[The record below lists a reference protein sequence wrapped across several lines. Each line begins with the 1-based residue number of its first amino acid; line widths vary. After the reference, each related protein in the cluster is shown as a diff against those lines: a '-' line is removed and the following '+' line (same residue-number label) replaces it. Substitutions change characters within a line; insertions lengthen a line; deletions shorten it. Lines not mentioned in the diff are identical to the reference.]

1 MIDMEKKFV
10 ICDSCKKEFETTVYI
25 SQQDNLEIQYLKCTG
40 CGRVSIILVT
50 DEILRNMIRLNQELL
65 KKAQRA
71 RSKPKFQQKYW
82 QYKNARTKAEE
93 YYKDSH
99 LIDRVNKDL
108 L

>member
-1 MIDMEKKFV
+1 
-10 ICDSCKKEFETTVYI
+10 
-25 SQQDNLEIQYLKCTG
+25 
-40 CGRVSIILVT
+40 
-50 DEILRNMIRLNQELL
+50 MIRLNQELL

-82 QYKNARTKAEE
+82 DYKNARTKAEE